1 MKGQMKMGL
10 FSNLFGGGA
19 KKAEE
24 ASDENAQAL
33 KRFFKEKL
41 PPNYTSS
48 PKYAVSITSGDRGYA
63 ATVTLDM
70 GSDGS
75 DYSGFGKDDFAN
87 LSEMESDYVF
97 GMLSDPPVSVWV
109 TFLMDFGGKN
119 QVKVDKGRVLSK

>member
-1 MKGQMKMGL
+1 MGL
-10 FSNLFGGGA
+10 FSSLFGGGA

-24 ASDENAQAL
+24 ASDEQAQAL

-41 PPNYTSS
+41 PANYTNS
-48 PKYAVSITSGDRGYA
+48 PKYAVSVTSGDRGYA

-75 DYSGFGKDDFAN
+75 DYTGFGKDDFAG
-87 LSEMESDYVF
+87 LADMESSYVF
-97 GMLSDPPVSVWV
+97 DEFVKDPPVSVWV

-119 QVKVDKGRVLSK
+119 QIKVDKGRVLSK

>member
-1 MKGQMKMGL
+1 MGL

-19 KKAEE
+19 KRAEE

-33 KRFFKEKL
+33 KQFFKEKL
-41 PPNYTSS
+41 PKNYVNSS
-48 PKYAVSITSGDRGYA
+48 KYAVSVTHSDRGYA

-75 DYSGFGKDDFAN
+75 DYNGFGQDDFAR
-87 LSEMESDYVF
+87 LSDMESDYVLE
-97 GMLSDPPVSVWV
+97 MLSDPPVSVLL

-119 QVKVDKGRVLSK
+119 QIKVDKGRVLSK